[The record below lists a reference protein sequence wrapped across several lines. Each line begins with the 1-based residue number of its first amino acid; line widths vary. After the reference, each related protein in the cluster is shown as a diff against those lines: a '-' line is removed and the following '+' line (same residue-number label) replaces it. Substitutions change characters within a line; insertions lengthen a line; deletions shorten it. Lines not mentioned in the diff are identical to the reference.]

1 MRIQLW
7 HHLVVKVLDC
17 QDPLELQGMT
27 HLVEQVSCHTLVIG
41 WSDCRCI
48 VNGVIAGLFYY
59 KTAEYKVILK
69 IEGVYSSY
77 ILGTSDYFYP
87 E

>member
-7 HHLVVKVLDC
+7 HLLVVKVLDC

-27 HLVEQVSCHTLVIG
+27 LLVEQVSCHRLVLEH
-41 WSDCRCI
+41 SDCRYI
-48 VNGVIAGLFYY
+48 VNGVSAGRCFY

-77 ILGTSDYFYP
+77 NLRTSDYFYP

>member
-27 HLVEQVSCHTLVIG
+27 HQVEQVSCHRLVLET
-41 WSDCRCI
+41 SDSRYI
-48 VNGVIAGLFYY
+48 VSGVSAGLCFY
-59 KTAEYKVILK
+59 KTADYKVILK
-69 IEGVYSSY
+69 IEGVYFSY
-77 ILGTSDYFYP
+77 NLGTSDYFFP